1 MLKSIFQ
8 KTPVPLIE
16 KMMDVS
22 GLRQRVISGNVANV
36 MTPGYQRRDV
46 DFAESLKRMD
56 KASRFE
62 ALQSDSRH
70 MPFAGQKAAQSQ
82 VDTLNEPVD
91 IEKEMAASAENQI
104 LYQTAASLIS
114 RQFRSLHGAIR
125 GRF

>member
-1 MLKSIFQ
+1 MLKGIFE
-8 KTPVPLIE
+8 KTSVPIIE

-46 DFAESLKRMD
+46 NFIESLKQLD

-62 ALQSDSRH
+62 ASRSDGRH
-70 MPFAGQKAAQSQ
+70 MPFTGQKAGADQ
-82 VDTLNEPVD
+82 VKTLNEPVD

-104 LYQTAASLIS
+104 LYQTAATLIS
-114 RQFRSLHGAIR
+114 RQFRGLHAAIR
-125 GRF
+125 GRL